1 MITDPNAFSLWL
13 RTYFMPQSM
22 AAIGI
27 PDAAPPASTNPPPQ
41 PTWSTIETTQKPFQN
56 GEEDLKTL
64 FMFENHGGEEYQ
76 IKGVGYFDRC
86 AEKPYKFRFHA
97 VGSLHQVV
105 RVEEDGE
112 EVQRL
117 VLQESRAHAINLPYK
132 RAWTLAFNNIRSAS
146 GSRSLSVRF
155 EFEQG
160 NDVRGGDL
168 RWLEIWMPIPEAG
181 KNHSKCMKRA
191 LKLAKLVVDSQIALQ
206 KLAVVMEEERAK
218 QIAHEQDVFNRRFI
232 PPALTAID
240 ANDGTY
246 GGVDNATTVE
256 GFVFGG
262 FPVADA

>member
-1 MITDPNAFSLWL
+1 
-13 RTYFMPQSM
+13 M

-27 PDAAPPASTNPPPQ
+27 PDLPASNKPPPQPQ

-76 IKGVGYFDRC
+76 IKGVGYFDRFT
-86 AEKPYKFRFHA
+86 ENPYKFRFHA
-97 VGSLHQVV
+97 VGALHQVV

-112 EVQRL
+112 EVNRY

-132 RAWTLAFNNIRSAS
+132 RAWTLAFNTMRSAS
-146 GSRSLSVRF
+146 GSKSLSARI

-191 LKLAKLVVDSQIALQ
+191 LKVAKLVVDAKIALE

-218 QIAHEQDVFNRRFI
+218 QFAHEQEVFNRRFI
-232 PPALTAID
+232 PPALAAID
-240 ANDGTY
+240 DNDGAF
-246 GGVDNATTVE
+246 GEGVDNATVE

-262 FPVADA
+262 FPAADP